1 MGSGELGDGN
11 QVRAPVKKG
20 AHSDLVIRGRAM
32 LAGGTEFPCRVEQI
46 SLQAVEV
53 IARARVEVG
62 QVAVCSL
69 DYIGIL
75 PGKISR
81 LTAQGF
87 TLELRIPADRRGRV
101 ATRLEW
107 HAKRCLQNAELR
119 GAPRIVPKHR
129 AVEVRL
135 GENIVLPGTIQNIS
149 LSGAAIDLNTEALP
163 FIGTRVRIGA
173 RYATV
178 MRLIPRG
185 IAVQFIEPFAPHA
198 FADWVR
204 P

>member
-1 MGSGELGDGN
+1 
-11 QVRAPVKKG
+11 
-20 AHSDLVIRGRAM
+20 M
-32 LAGGTEFPCRVEQI
+32 LAGGIEFPCRVQQI
-46 SLQAVEV
+46 SLQAAEIV
-53 IARARVEVG
+53 ARARVEVG
-62 QVAVCSL
+62 QVVVCSL

-75 PGKISR
+75 PGRISS

-87 TLELRIPADRRGRV
+87 ILDLRIPEDRRGRV

-129 AVEVRL
+129 PVDVRL
-135 GENIVLPGTIQNIS
+135 GENIVLRGTINNIS
-149 LSGAAIDLNTEALP
+149 LSGAAIDLDTDALP
-163 FIGTRVRIGA
+163 FVGTRVRVGA

-178 MRLIPRG
+178 VRLIPRG
-185 IAVQFIEPFAPHA
+185 IAVQFMEPFPADS
-198 FADWVR
+198 FADCVR